1 MAVTSV
7 LDMDQF
13 TNISKEDG
21 HVDYFNHHL
30 QNEHSSNSDSTLE
43 GDDTHNHNINSSNS
57 DHETFNSQLKRRLSK
72 LTNHKK
78 QQQQQQH
85 EQQTTPKKN
94 YKKHDISCLKKDEN
108 SQSSCDCLID
118 EQDDQVNEIVSP
130 IIIRSSTTHLP
141 NIDSN
146 VLSPNSLSTTS
157 SLIFERNVQ
166 DQITNCCNCTT
177 TTVTSTSTNRSRR
190 NSHNLLARSQS
201 FSSQSSIPNHL
212 NFEFFIPQVLD
223 ATTEVLTDPNYN
235 ENVEVIQSSN
245 NSNLSSSLLADSNNP
260 QSSTRPG
267 LGSRRMSRSVPI
279 SRRQSSCAPLSPIST
294 TTTTTNLNDVDYSD
308 KKKLNFCSFADLLS
322 DETSSSDV
330 LISPTSPKNNSTLG
344 MTSNSTFQDLRDPF
358 NKDHVFTQPPPP
370 LQAQSNPP
378 FPSLSKT
385 TSIKEILLEN
395 QSELGK

>member
-1 MAVTSV
+1 MSQIWNF
-7 LDMDQF
+7 LH
-13 TNISKEDG
+13 KESSNQSENDNVNDG

-78 QQQQQQH
+78 QQQQQH

-166 DQITNCCNCTT
+166 DQITNC
-177 TTVTSTSTNRSRR
+177 
-190 NSHNLLARSQS
+190 L